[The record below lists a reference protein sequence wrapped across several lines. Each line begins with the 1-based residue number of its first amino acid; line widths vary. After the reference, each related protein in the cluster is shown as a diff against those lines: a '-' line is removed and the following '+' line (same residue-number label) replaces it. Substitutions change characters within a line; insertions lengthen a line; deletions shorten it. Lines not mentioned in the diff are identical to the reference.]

1 MLCACLGRELSVKGW
16 RGTGCGNSGNSWL
29 ALKPALPPLLPHP
42 PTLIPPP
49 APSFCPSPAGEALL
63 RAGLLYLPD
72 LDLYL
77 AKVLAGPRYQLAA
90 EFALHLV
97 QQCVVLE
104 PVVGAPDLAHT
115 LDLLS
120 KLATRVSGGNAV
132 LQLVEEARRVSQ

>member
-1 MLCACLGRELSVKGW
+1 VARRETESLPLHS
-16 RGTGCGNSGNSWL
+16 L
-29 ALKPALPPLLPHP
+29 PARRVVSPTAPLTPH
-42 PTLIPPP
+42 
-49 APSFCPSPAGEALL
+49 SPATPPGEALL

-77 AKVLAGPRYQLAA
+77 AKALAGPRYQLAA

-97 QQCVVLE
+97 QQCCVVE
-104 PVVGAPDLAHT
+104 PVVGAPDLGYT

-132 LQLVEEARRVSQ
+132 LQLVEEARRVSL

>member
-1 MLCACLGRELSVKGW
+1 V
-16 RGTGCGNSGNSWL
+16 
-29 ALKPALPPLLPHP
+29 
-42 PTLIPPP
+42 
-49 APSFCPSPAGEALL
+49 
-63 RAGLLYLPD
+63 GLLYLPD

-120 KLATRVSGGNAV
+120 KLATRVSGGSAV

>member
-1 MLCACLGRELSVKGW
+1 M
-16 RGTGCGNSGNSWL
+16 
-29 ALKPALPPLLPHP
+29 KPARPPLLPHP
-42 PTLIPPP
+42 PTLSPPP

>member
-1 MLCACLGRELSVKGW
+1 MLCVFCRRELSVNGW
-16 RGTGCGNSGNSWL
+16 HIAVRWNSWL
-29 ALKPALPPLLPHP
+29 SGLEPCPLLRHFLTHTHTPFPPL
-42 PTLIPPP
+42 PPP
-49 APSFCPSPAGEALL
+49 APPPAGEALL
-63 RAGLLYLPD
+63 RVGLLYLPD